1 MRKGL
6 LLILLSFPVT
16 IFPSEGVKLE
26 ESLPLYSV
34 LPFIGILLSIS
45 FFPLFAPNF
54 WHKRYPL
61 ISLLWGL
68 IFVVPFI
75 LVYKSLAVTEVI
87 KIFLFDY
94 LPFLILLWGL
104 FTVSGGIYFKG
115 TLVGT
120 PMFNTILLLIGTFLS
135 SFMGTT
141 GSAMLLIRP
150 LLKANEKRKYKTHI
164 FIFFIFLI
172 ANIGG
177 CLTPIG
183 DPPLFLGFLNGVPFL
198 WTLRLFLPLLFV
210 STILLV
216 LFFIIDYKFFKKEN
230 LYPILKKLTKKKR
243 ESIRVYGLNN
253 FLLLILI
260 VLSVIFSGYVK
271 LGELNVLSI
280 NINFQDLIRDV
291 AIVIIGI
298 VSLWTTKK
306 EYRKEN
312 RFTFEPIKEVAIL
325 FGAIFI
331 TMIPALAILKAGAN
345 GHLGFLVG
353 GIDKPI
359 QYFWLSGLLSSIL
372 DNAPTYLTFLNM
384 ALGNFYS
391 GTPERE
397 AINLLIQNKG
407 LFLEAISIGCV
418 FMGANTYIGNAPNF
432 MVKSIAEENGVK
444 MPTFLGYIF
453 KWSIPILMPLFFLL
467 GVIFLRG

>member
-1 MRKGL
+1 
-6 LLILLSFPVT
+6 
-16 IFPSEGVKLE
+16 
-26 ESLPLYSV
+26 
-34 LPFIGILLSIS
+34 
-45 FFPLFAPNF
+45 
-54 WHKRYPL
+54 
-61 ISLLWGL
+61 
-68 IFVVPFI
+68 
-75 LVYKSLAVTEVI
+75 
-87 KIFLFDY
+87 
-94 LPFLILLWGL
+94 
-104 FTVSGGIYFKG
+104 
-115 TLVGT
+115 
-120 PMFNTILLLIGTFLS
+120 
-135 SFMGTT
+135 
-141 GSAMLLIRP
+141 
-150 LLKANEKRKYKTHI
+150 
-164 FIFFIFLI
+164 
-172 ANIGG
+172 
-177 CLTPIG
+177 
-183 DPPLFLGFLNGVPFL
+183 
-198 WTLRLFLPLLFV
+198 
-210 STILLV
+210 LV
-216 LFFIIDYKFFKKEN
+216 LFFIIDYKLFKKEN

-298 VSLWTTKK
+298 ISLWTTKK